1 VGFDTKLLHVGK
13 IDHAW
18 KPLGTFDLSQLDCRV
33 VPGTWNQIRVAAAG
47 PNLRVWF
54 NRMHPSADR
63 DKGLRLEVTDP
74 SAPIL
79 SGPIGLRTYGTAASF
94 DNVIVLPLDALPTVN
109 PH

>member
-1 VGFDTKLLHVGK
+1 
-13 IDHAW
+13 
-18 KPLGTFDLSQLDCRV
+18 
-33 VPGTWNQIRVAAAG
+33 
-47 PNLRVWF
+47 
-54 NRMHPSADR
+54 MHPSADQ
-63 DKGLRLEVTDP
+63 DAGLRLEVTDP